1 MRDIINGKCSKHTA
15 VRKDRFMNGN
25 EIKTID
31 KKRIASTYCRH
42 DMAAASGKGAR
53 CYDAEGNMYIDF
65 TAGIGVNS
73 LGYCDEG
80 WIRAVIEQLNKLQH
94 CSNLYYSEPQAKVAE
109 MLTSRTGMEKVYF
122 ANSGAE
128 ANETAIKTAR
138 KYGTRKEIITL
149 KNSFHG
155 RTMGAMTATGQP
167 VYHEGFGPLPAGFKY
182 CEANNIS
189 ELIKL
194 ADDNTCAIMMEL
206 VQGEGGVR
214 QLDREFVDA
223 AAELCREKD
232 ILLIIDEVQTG
243 IGRTGKLFAYE
254 YFGIKPDI
262 VTFAKGIGGGLP
274 MGGVIFGE
282 KTCEVLQPGNHG
294 TTYGGNPAACAGAV
308 EVLTRMDEDFLEKVR
323 EKSEYLKGKLLEIPG
338 VSDVSGLGLM
348 MGITLDKKPAADF
361 VKDALKMGLMT
372 LTAKEKVRILPP
384 LTITYEELDEG
395 LEIFRRAV

>member
-1 MRDIINGKCSKHTA
+1 
-15 VRKDRFMNGN
+15 MNCN
-25 EIKTID
+25 EIKELD
-31 KKRIASTYCRH
+31 KKRIASTYGRH

-53 CYDAEGNMYIDF
+53 CYDVDGKAYIDF

-80 WIRAVIEQLNKLQH
+80 WLKAVTEQLTKLQH
-94 CSNLYYSEPQAKVAE
+94 CSNLYYTEPQVKVAD

-138 KYGTRKEIITL
+138 KYGTGNIITL

-155 RTMGAMTATGQP
+155 RTLGAMTATGQP
-167 VYHEGFGPLPAGFKY
+167 NYHEGFGPLPDGFVY
-182 CEANNIS
+182 CEANNIQQLN
-189 ELIKL
+189 ELT
-194 ADDNTCAIMMEL
+194 DDDTCAIMMEL

-214 QLDREFVDA
+214 ELDKAFVEA
-223 AAELCREKD
+223 AADLCRKKD

-254 YFGIKPDI
+254 YFGIEPDI

-274 MGGVIFGE
+274 MGGVLFGK
-282 KTCEVLQPGNHG
+282 KTCDVLQPGNHG

-308 EVLTRMDEDFLEKVR
+308 EVLTRMDEKFLAEVC
-323 EKSEYLKGKLLEIPG
+323 EKSTYLKAKLLEIPG
-338 VSDVSGLGLM
+338 VSGVSGLGMM
-348 MGITLDKKPAADF
+348 MGVTLDSKPAADF
-361 VKDALKMGLMT
+361 VKEALDKGLMT
-372 LTAKEKVRILPP
+372 LTAKEKVRLLPP

-395 LEIFRRAV
+395 INIFRSVI

>member
-1 MRDIINGKCSKHTA
+1 MRDIINEKCSRYGA
-15 VRKDRFMNGN
+15 VRKERFMNGN
-25 EIKTID
+25 EIKAID
-31 KKRIASTYCRH
+31 KKRIASTYGRH
-42 DMAAASGKGAR
+42 DMVAASGKGAR
-53 CYDAEGNMYIDF
+53 CYDVDGKMYIDF

-80 WIRAVIEQLNKLQH
+80 WIKAVTDQLNRLQH
-94 CSNLYYSEPQAKVAE
+94 CSNLYYSEPQTKVAE

-138 KYGTRKEIITL
+138 KYGARKEIITL

-155 RTMGAMTATGQP
+155 RTLGAMAATGQP
-167 VYHEGFGPLPAGFKY
+167 NYHEGFDPLPAGFKY
-182 CEANNIS
+182 CEANNIA
-189 ELIKL
+189 ELTEL
-194 ADDNTCAIMMEL
+194 ADDNTCAIMVEL

-214 QLDREFVDA
+214 ELDKDFVDA
-223 AAELCREKD
+223 AAELCAKKD

-254 YFGIKPDI
+254 YYGIKPDI

-274 MGGVIFGE
+274 MGGVLFGE
-282 KTCEVLQPGNHG
+282 KTCDVLQPGNHG

-308 EVLTRMDEDFLEKVR
+308 EVLTRMDEEFLEKVR

-348 MGITLDKKPAADF
+348 MGVTLAEKPAADF
-361 VKDALKMGLMT
+361 VKDALQMGLMT
-372 LTAKEKVRILPP
+372 LTAKEKVRLLPP

>member
-1 MRDIINGKCSKHTA
+1 
-15 VRKDRFMNGN
+15 MNGN

-31 KKRIASTYCRH
+31 KNKIASTYGRH
-42 DMAAASGKGAR
+42 DMAASSGKGAR
-53 CYDAEGNMYIDF
+53 CYDTDGKAYIDF

-80 WIRAVIEQLNKLQH
+80 WIKAVTDQLNRLQH

-128 ANETAIKTAR
+128 ANETAIKAAR
-138 KYGTRKEIITL
+138 KYGYIKKKAQSNDDEAIVNNIITL

-155 RTMGAMTATGQP
+155 RTLGAMTATGQP
-167 VYHEGFGPLPAGFKY
+167 NYHEGFGPLPAGFKY
-182 CEANNIS
+182 CEANNIAQLT
-189 ELIKL
+189 ELI
-194 ADDNTCAIMMEL
+194 DDNTCAIMMEP

-214 QLDREFVDA
+214 QLDRAFVNA

-243 IGRTGKLFAYE
+243 IGRIGKLFAYE
-254 YFGIKPDI
+254 YFGIEPDI

-274 MGGVIFGE
+274 MGGVLFGR
-282 KTCEVLQPGNHG
+282 KTCDVLQPGNHG
-294 TTYGGNPAACAGAV
+294 TTYGGNPVACAGAV
-308 EVLTRMDEDFLEKVR
+308 EVLKRMDEAFLEEVR
-323 EKSEYLKGKLLEIPG
+323 EKSAYLKGRLLEIPG

-348 MGITLDKKPAADF
+348 LGVTLDEKPAADF
-361 VKDALKMGLMT
+361 VKDALANGLMT
-372 LTAKEKVRILPP
+372 LTAKEKVRLLPP

-395 LEIFRRAV
+395 LEIFRKAIK

>member
-1 MRDIINGKCSKHTA
+1 
-15 VRKDRFMNGN
+15 MNSN
-25 EIKTID
+25 EIKAID
-31 KKRIASTYCRH
+31 KNRIASTYGRH
-42 DMAAASGKGAR
+42 DMVASSGKGAR
-53 CYDAEGNMYIDF
+53 CYDADGNAYIDF

-80 WIRAVIEQLNKLQH
+80 WIKAVTDQLNRLQH
-94 CSNLYYSEPQAKVAE
+94 CSNLYYSEPQAKVAD
-109 MLTSRTGMEKVYF
+109 MLTSRTGMQKVYF

-138 KYGTRKEIITL
+138 KYGERKEIITL

-167 VYHEGFGPLPAGFKY
+167 KYHEGFGPLPDGFKY
-182 CEANNIS
+182 CEANNI
-189 ELIKL
+189 EQLTEMV
-194 ADDNTCAIMMEL
+194 DGGTCAIMMEL

-214 QLDREFVDA
+214 ELDKAFVKA

-254 YFGIKPDI
+254 YFDIEPDI

-274 MGGVIFGE
+274 MGGVLFGK
-282 KTCEVLQPGNHG
+282 KTCGVLEPGNHG
-294 TTYGGNPAACAGAV
+294 TTYGGNLAACAGAV
-308 EVLTRMDEDFLEKVR
+308 EVLTRIDEDFLEEVR
-323 EKSEYLKGKLLEIPG
+323 EKSAYLKDRLLEIPG

-348 MGITLDKKPAADF
+348 LGVTLDVKPAADF
-361 VKDALKMGLMT
+361 VKDALAKGLMT
-372 LTAKEKVRILPP
+372 LTAKEKVRLLPP

-395 LEIFRRAV
+395 LEIFRKTAK